1 MIKLI
6 QYNLSYKKYLIF
18 GVLLE
23 LLILLYFYL
32 MMDNYGDIFRYVAR
46 YSGRLSL
53 IIYLFCFYQYV
64 CSFERLKNIQN
75 TKTAVSIFCILH
87 LIHFVFLVLSL
98 YFNELPL
105 IPFKVAGGFLA
116 YIFIIIYPLI
126 IDKIS
131 KSIYHIIYFYYVGIV
146 MLMTYVA
153 RIKGEF
159 IGAEP
164 ELFHYVALIILLVA
178 FLFFGYLIF
187 SHLRKTKKFRF

>member
-1 MIKLI
+1 M
-6 QYNLSYKKYLIF
+6 QYNLPYKKYLIF

-32 MMDNYGDIFRYVAR
+32 IMDNYGDIFRYVAR

-64 CSFERLKNIQN
+64 CSFERLKNIRN

-87 LIHFVFLVLSL
+87 LIHFVFLVLSI

-105 IPFKVAGGFLA
+105 IPFKIAGGFLA

-146 MLMTYVA
+146 MLMTYIA
-153 RIKGEF
+153 IIRGEF

-164 ELFHYVALIILLVA
+164 ELFHYVALILLLIA

-187 SHLRKTKKFRF
+187 SHSRKTKKFRF

>member
-32 MMDNYGDIFRYVAR
+32 IMDNYGDIFRYVAR

-105 IPFKVAGGFLA
+105 IPFKIAGGFLA

-126 IDKIS
+126 INKIS

-146 MLMTYVA
+146 MLMTYIA
-153 RIKGEF
+153 RIRGEF

-164 ELFHYVALIILLVA
+164 ELFHYVALILLLIA

>member
-105 IPFKVAGGFLA
+105 IPFKIAGGFLA

-146 MLMTYVA
+146 MLMTYIA
-153 RIKGEF
+153 RIRGEF

-164 ELFHYVALIILLVA
+164 ELFHYVALILLLIA

>member
-32 MMDNYGDIFRYVAR
+32 IMDNYGDIFRYVAR

-126 IDKIS
+126 INKIS

-164 ELFHYVALIILLVA
+164 ELFHYVALILLLIA

>member
-32 MMDNYGDIFRYVAR
+32 IMDNYGDIFRYVAR

-53 IIYLFCFYQYV
+53 IIYLFCSYQYV

-105 IPFKVAGGFLA
+105 IPFKIAGGFLA

-146 MLMTYVA
+146 MLMTYIA
-153 RIKGEF
+153 RIRGEF

-164 ELFHYVALIILLVA
+164 ELFHYVALILLLIA

>member
-1 MIKLI
+1 M
-6 QYNLSYKKYLIF
+6 QHNLPYKKYLIF

-23 LLILLYFYL
+23 LLIVLFFYL
-32 MMDNYGDIFRYVAR
+32 IKDNYGDIFRYVAR

-64 CSFERLKNIQN
+64 SSFEKLKSLQN
-75 TKTAVSIFCILH
+75 TKTAVSIFCVLH
-87 LIHFVFLVLSL
+87 LIHFVFLGLSL

-116 YIFIIIYPLI
+116 YIFIIVYPFI

-164 ELFHYVALIILLVA
+164 EFFHYVALIILLIA
-178 FLFFGYLIF
+178 FLFFGYVIY
-187 SHLRKTKKFRF
+187 SHLRKTKKI

>member
-23 LLILLYFYL
+23 LFILLYFYL
-32 MMDNYGDIFRYVAR
+32 IMDNYGDIFRYVAR

>member
-32 MMDNYGDIFRYVAR
+32 IMDNYGDIFRYVAR

-126 IDKIS
+126 INKIS

-146 MLMTYVA
+146 MLMTYIA
-153 RIKGEF
+153 RIRGEF

-164 ELFHYVALIILLVA
+164 ELFHYVALILLLIA

>member
-126 IDKIS
+126 INKIS

>member
-32 MMDNYGDIFRYVAR
+32 IMDNYGDIFRYVAR

-105 IPFKVAGGFLA
+105 IPFKIAGGFLA

>member
-32 MMDNYGDIFRYVAR
+32 IMDNYGDIFRYVAR

-126 IDKIS
+126 INKIS

>member
-64 CSFERLKNIQN
+64 CSFQRLKNIQN

-126 IDKIS
+126 INKIS

>member
-126 IDKIS
+126 INKIS

-146 MLMTYVA
+146 MLMTYIA
-153 RIKGEF
+153 RIRGEF

-164 ELFHYVALIILLVA
+164 ELFHYVALILLLIA

>member
-32 MMDNYGDIFRYVAR
+32 IMDNYGDIFRYVAR

-105 IPFKVAGGFLA
+105 IPFKIAGGFLA

-146 MLMTYVA
+146 MLMTYIA
-153 RIKGEF
+153 RIRGEF

-164 ELFHYVALIILLVA
+164 ELFHYVALILLLIA

>member
-32 MMDNYGDIFRYVAR
+32 IMDNYGDIFRYVAR

-105 IPFKVAGGFLA
+105 IPFKIAGGFLA

-164 ELFHYVALIILLVA
+164 ELFHYVALIILIVA